1 MIIKAFKYSLQLLLF
16 FIVSQSIFSQERNII
31 KIPLK
36 EILTAISNQHEIGF
50 SYLDEDIS
58 VFKLTPP
65 NSRLSLKQKLNY
77 IRKHT
82 SLFIAVLD
90 EKHIAIS
97 SKKTLFGYVF
107 DKETNKPLENVMFKI
122 PSENQSVFSQE
133 NGYFEFNK
141 SISNDIIISCIGYAS
156 KTIASKSLVQEKFT
170 HIYLDPIIETLS
182 EVVVPNYLTSGIS
195 KKLGGIY
202 EVKPKKFGILPGL
215 IEPDI
220 LQTILQIP
228 GISSSDETISN
239 INVRGGTHD
248 QNLFLWNGIRMFQTG
263 HFFGLISAF
272 NPSLAHTIKIYKNG
286 SSAFYGESISSV
298 IDISTH
304 PKEIENS
311 NTNIGA
317 NLISAEFYTKVKTSS
332 TSSFEISGRRSFTDL
347 ISTPTYK
354 KYYNR
359 VFQNTIVTNLNSTNI
374 VNYNSNEDFYFYDFT
389 TQYQKKIGHKNEI
402 IVDFIGINNQLI
414 FSQNTIIA
422 KTPISKKSDLSQRN
436 FGGSLHWK
444 TNWNDCNST
453 QFNFYG
459 TTYNLN
465 STNQSIENNQM
476 LDQQNSV
483 FDTGFRVENQH
494 KLNSVFSFNN
504 GYQYNKIIVSNI
516 DEINFPSFYRKIK
529 EQQGSH
535 ALILETQYNSINTT
549 TFLKTGI
556 RINYLEKFNKFIIE
570 PRIQFNYTLSNALK
584 LEILGEL
591 KSQTTSQIIDLQ
603 QDFLGLEKRR
613 WTLTNN
619 GTIPIQ
625 KSQQLSLGLTYK
637 NQKWLI
643 TLDNFYK
650 KVTGITS
657 SDQGFQNQLE
667 FINTN
672 GEYTVCGTEFLIQ
685 KNFNHFYTWLSY
697 NFNDNKYAFKKYQTN
712 IFPNNFEIA
721 HAISWA
727 GIYEWNNL
735 KIALGSKWHSGKPT
749 TTPLNNNLVLDYP
762 NIPKINY
769 NNPNNGRLKDYFQ
782 LNFSAS
788 QNWDL
793 NSKTKLQIGISILNI
808 LNKKNV
814 INQYY
819 RVNTTNNSIESVNT
833 YSLERTPNLSL
844 KLSI

>member
-1 MIIKAFKYSLQLLLF
+1 MIIKIFKYSFQLLLF
-16 FIVSQSIFSQERNII
+16 VIVSQSIFSQERNAI

-36 EILTAISNQHEIGF
+36 DILKTISNQHEVEF

-58 VFKLTPP
+58 DFKLTPP
-65 NSRLSLKQKLNY
+65 NSRLTLKQKLNY
-77 IRKHT
+77 VIKST
-82 SLFIAVLD
+82 SLFIEILD

-97 SKKTLFGYVF
+97 SKKKLFGYVF
-107 DKETNKPLENVMFKI
+107 DKETNKPLENVIFKN
-122 PSENQSVFSQE
+122 PSKNQSVVSQE

-141 SISNDIIISCIGYAS
+141 SISSDITVSCIGYAP
-156 KTIASKSLVQEKFT
+156 KTIFAKNLLQENFT
-170 HIYLDPIIETLS
+170 NIYLNPIIETLS
-182 EVVVPNYLTSGIS
+182 EVVIPNYLTSGMS
-195 KKLGGIY
+195 KKIGGLY

-220 LQTILQIP
+220 LQTIQQIP
-228 GISSSDETISN
+228 GINSPDETISN
-239 INVRGGTHD
+239 ISVRGGTHD

-311 NTNIGA
+311 NTNIGT
-317 NLISAEFYTKVKTSS
+317 NLISTEFYTKIKTSPS
-332 TSSFEISGRRSFTDL
+332 SSFEISGRRSFTDL
-347 ISTPTYK
+347 ISSPTYK

-359 VFQNTIVTNLNSTNI
+359 VFQNTIITNFNSNNI

-402 IVDFIGINNQLI
+402 IVDLIGINNQLI
-414 FSQNTIIA
+414 FSQNTIIVQ
-422 KTPISKKSDLSQRN
+422 TPISKKSNLSQQN
-436 FGGSLHWK
+436 LGGSLHWK
-444 TNWNDCNST
+444 TNWNEYNTT
-453 QFNFYG
+453 QFNLYG
-459 TTYNLN
+459 TSYNLN
-465 STNQSIENNQM
+465 STNQSIENNQI

-494 KLNSVFSFNN
+494 KLNAVFSLNN
-504 GYQYNKIIVSNI
+504 GYQYNTILISNI
-516 DEINFPSFYRKIK
+516 DGINSPSFYRKIK
-529 EQQGSH
+529 EQQASH
-535 ALILETQYNSINTT
+535 ALIFETQYNGINTT

-556 RINYLEKFNKFIIE
+556 RINYLEKFNKFILE
-570 PRIQFNYTLSNALK
+570 PRIQFNQKLSNALK
-584 LEILGEL
+584 LEILAEM

-625 KSQQLSLGLTYK
+625 KSQQLSLGLTYANK
-637 NQKWLI
+637 KWLI

-650 KVTGITS
+650 KVTGMS
-657 SDQGFQNQLE
+657 SSGQGFQNQLE
-667 FINTN
+667 FINTS
-672 GEYTVCGTEFLIQ
+672 GEYTVYGTEFLIQ

-697 NFNDNKYAFKKYQTN
+697 NFNDNKYFFKNYQPN
-712 IFPNNFEIA
+712 LFPNNFEIT

-727 GIYEWNNL
+727 GTYEWNNL
-735 KIALGSKWHSGKPT
+735 KIALGSEWHSGNPT
-749 TTPLNNNLVLDYP
+749 TTLLNSDLVLDYP

-769 NNPNNGRLKDYFQ
+769 NYPNNDRLKDYFQ

-793 NSKTKLQIGISILNI
+793 NSKTKLQVGISILNI

-814 INQYY
+814 INQHY
-819 RVNTTNNSIESVNT
+819 RVNTTNNSIESVNI